1 MIVRKT
7 TNNISFLYLPHL
19 YLGAGREERR
29 RVGKKRRKEKSREE
43 DKGE

>member
-7 TNNISFLYLPHL
+7 TNSISFLYLPRL
-19 YLGAGREERR
+19 SLGAGREERR

-43 DKGE
+43 DKEE